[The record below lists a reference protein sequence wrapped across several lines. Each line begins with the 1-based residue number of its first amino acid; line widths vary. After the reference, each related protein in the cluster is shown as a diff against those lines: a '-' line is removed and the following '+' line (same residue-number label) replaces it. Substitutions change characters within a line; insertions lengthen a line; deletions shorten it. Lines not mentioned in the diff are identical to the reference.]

1 MSKAFCAACN
11 IDDLYIQG
19 SSFDKCHQNVEY
31 ASSLLKRLGFDI
43 ISKSN
48 VIPSQKI
55 KHLGFLFDSRPMT
68 VSLGP
73 DEKKNIQE
81 IILHILYTDRSMSF
95 RRLAQVI
102 VFLPLNM
109 GNCFVET

>member
-1 MSKAFCAACN
+1 MSKAFCAAY
-11 IDDLYIQG
+11 ILMTFIFRDLALMRVTKML
-19 SSFDKCHQNVEY
+19 ST
-31 ASSLLKRLGFDI
+31 LLKRLGFDI

-95 RRLAQVI
+95 KRLA
-102 VFLPLNM
+102 LK
-109 GNCFVET
+109 